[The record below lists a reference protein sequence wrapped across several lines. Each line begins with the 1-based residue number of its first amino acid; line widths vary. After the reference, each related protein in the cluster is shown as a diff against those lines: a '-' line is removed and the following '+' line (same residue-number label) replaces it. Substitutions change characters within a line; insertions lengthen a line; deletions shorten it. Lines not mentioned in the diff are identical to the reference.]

1 MTADSARPT
10 RTEAS
15 AAVSALGWRYILGTL
30 QATVRLA
37 SLHQAAEIT
46 ARLVHEC
53 GTAADDSLSI
63 DLRPGLL
70 LLTLRSRR
78 AAAVTQQDLDLAR
91 LLDTTLR
98 EFGLHLEPAAGR
110 SVQALEIAIDALD
123 IPAIRPFWAA
133 ILAYGPETPS
143 AAPATVT
150 PDKPAQ
156 PDATPP
162 GPPGPPGPLVDPAAS
177 AVPLVDPAA
186 SAGPLVDAAASAGPL
201 VDAAA
206 SAAPLFDPVGQG
218 PVVWFQQMASPRPG
232 RNRIHLDIS
241 VPHDEAPHR
250 LRAALAAGGTLV
262 SAERAP
268 AFWVLADPEG
278 NEACITTWQGR
289 D

>member
-1 MTADSARPT
+1 MTAGGARPT

-37 SLHQAAEIT
+37 SLHQAAEIA

-91 LLDTTLR
+91 RLDTTLR
-98 EFGLHLEPAAGR
+98 EFGLHLEPAAVR

-133 ILAYGPETPS
+133 ILAYGPETP
-143 AAPATVT
+143 AAVP
-150 PDKPAQ
+150 PGKPEQ
-156 PDATPP
+156 PDTTPP
-162 GPPGPPGPLVDPAAS
+162 
-177 AVPLVDPAA
+177 
-186 SAGPLVDAAASAGPL
+186 
-201 VDAAA
+201 
-206 SAAPLFDPVGQG
+206 APLFDPLGQG
-218 PVVWFQQMASPRPG
+218 PVVWFQQMTSPRPG

-241 VPHDEAPHR
+241 VPHDEAPQR

-262 SAERAP
+262 SEERAP

>member
-1 MTADSARPT
+1 MTAGSTPPT

-37 SLHQAAEIT
+37 SLHEAAEM
-46 ARLVHEC
+46 AVRLVHEC

-70 LLTLRSRR
+70 LITLRSRR
-78 AAAVTQQDLDLAR
+78 AAAVTQQELDLAR
-91 LLDTTLR
+91 LLHTTLR
-98 EFGLHLEPAAGR
+98 EFGLHLEPANGR
-110 SVQALEIAIDALD
+110 AVQALEIAVDAVD

-143 AAPATVT
+143 AAAPER
-150 PDKPAQ
+150 PAQ
-156 PDATPP
+156 PETSPP
-162 GPPGPPGPLVDPAAS
+162 
-177 AVPLVDPAA
+177 
-186 SAGPLVDAAASAGPL
+186 
-201 VDAAA
+201 
-206 SAAPLFDPVGQG
+206 APLFDPVGQG
-218 PVVWFQQMASPRPG
+218 PVVWFQQMDAPRPG

-241 VPHDEAPHR
+241 VPHDEAPQR
-250 LRAALAAGGTLV
+250 IRAALAAGGTLV

-268 AFWVLADPEG
+268 AFWVLADREG